1 VTTTSFSPPARR
13 SNATPSVSFL
23 DLSAAHAELAG
34 ELERAA
40 CRVIARGTYVL
51 GPELERFEAAFAE
64 EVGAAHCVGVGSGL
78 DALALALLARGV
90 GAGEE
95 VIVPGH
101 TFIATWLA
109 VTRIGA
115 VPVPVEPLPGGFNLD
130 PAAVRAAIGPRTA
143 AIVPVHLYGEPA
155 GLGELRT
162 IAEQANLALVDDAAQ
177 AHGARLEGRPLGAQ
191 ADATAWSFYPS
202 KNLGALGDG
211 GAVTSNDAALSARLR
226 RLRNYGSEEKYL
238 HLEQGANSRLDE
250 LQAALLSCKL
260 PRLGVWNARRRA
272 LAERY
277 SAALADLPLLLPA
290 TGDRAEAGAAHV
302 FHLYVIRSADREQ
315 LRAALSARGV
325 QTGIHYPIPCHRQE
339 AFANSPAAKAHLPIS
354 DRLAAEVLSLPMGP
368 HLSDQ
373 DADRV
378 IAGVR
383 EFLADA

>member
-290 TGDRAEAGAAHV
+290 TGDREP
-302 FHLYVIRSADREQ
+302 R
-315 LRAALSARGV
+315 RAALSARGV

>member
-1 VTTTSFSPPARR
+1 
-13 SNATPSVSFL
+13 
-23 DLSAAHAELAG
+23 
-34 ELERAA
+34 
-40 CRVIARGTYVL
+40 VIAHGTYVL

-90 GAGEE
+90 GAGDE
-95 VIVPGH
+95 VIVPAH

-109 VTRIGA
+109 VSRIGA

-155 GLGELRT
+155 SLGALRT
-162 IAEQANLALVDDAAQ
+162 IAEQAKLALIDDAAQ
-177 AHGARLEGRPLGAQ
+177 AHGARLEGRPLGTGT
-191 ADATAWSFYPS
+191 DATAWSFYPS

-211 GAVTSNDAALSARLR
+211 GAVTSDDACLVARLR
-226 RLRNYGSEEKYL
+226 RLRNYGSEQKYV

-250 LQAALLSCKL
+250 IQAALLTCKL
-260 PRLGVWNARRRA
+260 PRLGSWNARRRL

-277 SAALADLPLLLPA
+277 AAGLADLPLELPA
-290 TGDRAEAGAAHV
+290 TGGSVNAEATHV
-302 FHLYVIRSADREQ
+302 FHLYVILCAEREK
-315 LRAALSARGV
+315 LRTALAASGV
-325 QTGIHYPIPCHRQE
+325 ETGIHYPIPCHRQA
-339 AFANSPAAKAHLPIS
+339 AFANSPAAKADLPVS
-354 DRLAAEVLSLPMGP
+354 DRLASEVLSLPIGP
-368 HLSDQ
+368 HLSDN

-383 EFLADA
+383 AFFTGT